1 MTPIRRLALVGA
13 LAAALLGSVGPV
25 TATSAQARTD
35 SAAIPRATA
44 NQAKPPNGAQLS
56 TLYQKHVKSTT
67 SSVRVF
73 TTWNGSEIWGT
84 WGPCTN
90 FYTDRTDG
98 SRYHTWVSV
107 SGQTRDAWV
116 TSDTQYVAS
125 GWC

>member
-1 MTPIRRLALVGA
+1 MKLFRRLALVGA

-25 TATSAQARTD
+25 TATTAQARTD
-35 SAAIPRATA
+35 GPAIARSTVTH
-44 NQAKPPNGAQLS
+44 AKPSGGTQLS

-67 SSVRVF
+67 DSVRVF
-73 TTWNGSEIWGT
+73 KTWWGSETWGS

-107 SGQTRDAWV
+107 NGTTYDAWV